1 MNRFTDNKYKTWL
14 TPSLCMFSI
23 SDYNTKM
30 TLPPQVTLVSNLESY
45 GFALVPLA
53 RACQQRA
60 GAACGVTRSAGAR
73 ADQLSLQGDQ
83 VCCLNSKKML
93 FPLYFVIL
101 FFTAHKMVF
110 IILVNVFFRTFL
122 VFFLQIDKIYVQ
134 NTHFGKLNIINF
146 WSIFQVFVDM
156 DFIKLRLDQ
165 IFYKV

>member
-14 TPSLCMFSI
+14 TPSLCMISI

-30 TLPPQVTLVSNLESY
+30 TLPLQVTLVSNLESY

-83 VCCLNSKKML
+83 VCSVSILKKISIS
-93 FPLYFVIL
+93 VT
-101 FFTAHKMVF
+101 FFN
-110 IILVNVFFRTFL
+110 L
-122 VFFLQIDKIYVQ
+122 
-134 NTHFGKLNIINF
+134 
-146 WSIFQVFVDM
+146 
-156 DFIKLRLDQ
+156 
-165 IFYKV
+165 IFYSSQNGFYCFSKCIFSYFSSCFFYILTKFMFKLHILES